1 MFCSQCGKEI
11 ADNSKFCPECGKA
24 VNPIDYDS
32 IDKAKKSTLKKAK
45 ELLKID
51 SSGSISKDKNFTI
64 FPPRKVVIVIV
75 VLIVIGIV
83 GQSLEVDKFLNSLNV
98 PNNCTELADN
108 AIGKK
113 VTNIFGAESR
123 ILDMKIKIAISEEP
137 NNLLCIEE
145 GRTER
150 DTREFRLEYDGEFS
164 SISTNN

>member
-1 MFCSQCGKEI
+1 
-11 ADNSKFCPECGKA
+11 
-24 VNPIDYDS
+24 
-32 IDKAKKSTLKKAK
+32 
-45 ELLKID
+45 
-51 SSGSISKDKNFTI
+51 
-64 FPPRKVVIVIV
+64 VIVIV

-137 NNLLCIEE
+137 NNLLCIAE